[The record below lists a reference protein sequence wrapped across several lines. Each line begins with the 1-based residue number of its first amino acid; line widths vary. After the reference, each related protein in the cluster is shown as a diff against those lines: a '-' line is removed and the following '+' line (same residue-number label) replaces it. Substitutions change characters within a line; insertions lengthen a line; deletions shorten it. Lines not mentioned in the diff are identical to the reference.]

1 MELDLVQFEANHSF
15 DSPGNSGCL
24 LGHLMLGNPLALA

>member
-1 MELDLVQFEANHSF
+1 MEWDLVPFEASDSF
-15 DSPGNSGCL
+15 DSLGNSGCL